1 MAFLALQE
9 KKGRFL
15 FYFLFY
21 FIFFL
26 NMYLDNKAK
35 KEWVKLVKKI
45 QGPLNYGWGEC
56 ENRGIDKKT
65 RIYWLSRY
73 TRILQYHVS

>member
-1 MAFLALQE
+1 
-9 KKGRFL
+9 
-15 FYFLFY
+15 
-21 FIFFL
+21 
-26 NMYLDNKAK
+26 MYLDNKAK

-73 TRILQYHVS
+73 TRILQYHVSYYTELPKKERVYLVDA